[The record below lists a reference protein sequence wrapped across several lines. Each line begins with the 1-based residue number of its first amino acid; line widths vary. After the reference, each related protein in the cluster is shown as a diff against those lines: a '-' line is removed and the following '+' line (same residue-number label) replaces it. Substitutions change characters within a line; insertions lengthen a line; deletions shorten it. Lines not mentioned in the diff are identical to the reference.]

1 MRIPICVVLLAC
13 VSCSRNPGPPPSPPP
28 GSTVR
33 VACRT
38 SVADYCAANPCDR
51 TLGAMQQ
58 DRSVCPATITTCG
71 DTTVVF
77 QNRADTSLLWY
88 HQGGQLAA
96 IVHQLPGGQR
106 YACVAGPEVFEIPGC
121 TLSSQSLPACGP

>member
-1 MRIPICVVLLAC
+1 MRMLTRAVVLVC

-28 GSTVR
+28 GSVR

-51 TLGAMQQ
+51 TLDAMER
-58 DRSVCPATITTCG
+58 DRSVCPATITACG
-71 DTTVVF
+71 DITAVF

-96 IVHQLPGGQR
+96 IVHPLSPGQR
-106 YACVAGPEVFEIPGC
+106 YMCVAGPEVFEIPAC
-121 TLSSQSLPACGP
+121 TPSSQSLPACAP